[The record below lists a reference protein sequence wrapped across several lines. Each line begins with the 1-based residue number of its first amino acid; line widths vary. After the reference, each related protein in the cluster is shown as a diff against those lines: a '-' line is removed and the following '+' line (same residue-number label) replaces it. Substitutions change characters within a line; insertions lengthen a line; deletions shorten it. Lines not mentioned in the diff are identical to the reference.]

1 MRSLLELIL
10 QHTKDNSIVPLIAI
24 AAVIFIILIYVFVKQ
39 KWVKYILSTAVL
51 IVGGMIFFRGYQ
63 TMLDTV
69 GLELMITGTKVLVFG
84 IVAFAFS
91 IIMDILDS
99 LSNIFKNKKKENKEA
114 KKKKNKKNKI

>member
-1 MRSLLELIL
+1 MESLLELIL
-10 QHTKDNSIVPLIAI
+10 QHSKDNSIVPLIAI

-99 LSNIFKNKKKENKEA
+99 LSNIFKSKKKQRS
-114 KKKKNKKNKI
+114 KKKQKK